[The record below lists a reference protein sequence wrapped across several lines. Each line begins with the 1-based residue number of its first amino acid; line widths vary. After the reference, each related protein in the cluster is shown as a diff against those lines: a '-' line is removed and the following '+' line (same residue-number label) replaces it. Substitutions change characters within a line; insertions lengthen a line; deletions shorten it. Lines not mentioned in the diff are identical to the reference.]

1 MRDDEPTVTTRL
13 PAPPAL
19 TPRQERLREHL
30 MDFAREH
37 GRKPNRA
44 ELRAILSK
52 SRRGLL

>member
-1 MRDDEPTVTTRL
+1 VNRTQTIVGVDY
-13 PAPPAL
+13 AAL

-30 MDFAREH
+30 LDFARQH
-37 GRKPNRA
+37 GRKPNRK